1 MRWNLNASERGAN
14 IIWRGFSVRRV
25 KRSEKESGNWLRTIT
40 KRIIRGNERRAA
52 GEKKEATIK
61 ELTEWILEYVE
72 QNTAGSP
79 TDESVKW
86 THLRYCDITLYL
98 QVTYQVEVET
108 ECVKRILHAQG
119 YRKRKPAKTLA
130 TGKSPDRSEQFRIIS
145 FLLALFMLMDE
156 NPIISIDTKKK
167 EVLGALTR
175 NEAVLTKGEKAVSV
189 FDHDYPYLGVGK
201 AIPHGIYD
209 VKLNEGYISL
219 GNSHET
225 AEFVVDNLQ
234 WWWETVGKYEY
245 PKATRILIICD
256 SGGANGHR
264 HHLFKKL
271 LQALARKIGK
281 KLVIAHY
288 PPYCSKYNPIER
300 RLFAQ
305 VHRSIRETILTDLE
319 QVKMLMEKTATKTG
333 LSVEV
338 RINAKYYPLKQPS
351 LAEDVDTKRIL
362 RHPTLPKL
370 SYTILP

>member
-1 MRWNLNASERGAN
+1 MGVGGICREFLE
-14 IIWRGFSVRRV
+14 RRV
-25 KRSEKESGNWLRTIT
+25 KQSEKECGNWLRINT
-40 KRIIRGNERRAA
+40 KVIIRGNERRAA
-52 GEKKEATIK
+52 GEKKEATIR
-61 ELTEWILEYVE
+61 ELSGWILEYVE
-72 QNTAGSP
+72 ENTAGSP
-79 TDESVKW
+79 TDETVKW
-86 THLRYCDITLYL
+86 THLRYCDIALHL
-98 QVTYQVEVET
+98 QANYQVAVKT
-108 ECVKRILHAQG
+108 TCIKRILHADG

-130 TGKSPDRSEQFRIIS
+130 TGKSPDRREQFRIIS
-145 FLLALFMLMDE
+145 FLTALFMLMKE

-167 EVLGALTR
+167 EILGELTR
-175 NEAVLTKGEKAVSV
+175 NQPVLTKGAKTVPV
-189 FDHDYPYLGVGK
+189 FDHDYPHLGVGK

-209 VKLNEGYISL
+209 LKLNEGYLSL

-225 AEFVVDNLQ
+225 AEFVVDNLE

-245 PKATRILIICD
+245 PKATRILILCD

-264 HHLFKKL
+264 HHLFKKC
-271 LQALARKIGK
+271 LQAFARKIGR

-305 VHRSIRETILTDLE
+305 VHRSIKATILTDLE
-319 QVKMLMEKTATKTG
+319 QVKRLMEKTATKTG

-338 RINAKYYPLKQPS
+338 RINAKIYPLKQPS
-351 LAEDVDTKRIL
+351 LAEEVDAQRIL

>member
-1 MRWNLNASERGAN
+1 LGAN
-14 IIWRGFSVRRV
+14 DISPESLVVIA
-25 KRSEKESGNWLRTIT
+25 KRSIKAYGNWLRIIT
-40 KRIIRGNERRAA
+40 KVIIRANEKLAA
-52 GEKKEATIK
+52 DEKKEATIT
-61 ELTEWILEYVE
+61 ELTGWILEYVE

-79 TDESVKW
+79 TDETVKW
-86 THLRYCDITLYL
+86 THLRPCDMALHL
-98 QVTYQVEVET
+98 QANYQVEVET
-108 ECVKRILHAQG
+108 KCIKRILHAEG

-130 TGKSPDRSEQFRIIS
+130 TGSSPDRSEQFRIIS
-145 FLLALFMLMDE
+145 FLLALFRLMEE

-175 NEAVLTKGEKAVSV
+175 NRTVLTKGAKAVPV

-209 VKLNEGYISL
+209 VKLNEGYLSL

-225 AEFVVDNLQ
+225 AGFVVDNLE
-234 WWWETVGKYEY
+234 WWWESVGKFEY
-245 PKATRILIICD
+245 PKATRILILCD

-271 LQALARKIGK
+271 LQDLARKIGK
-281 KLVIAHY
+281 KLVICHY

-300 RLFAQ
+300 KLFAQ
-305 VHRSIRETILTDLE
+305 VHRTIKETILTDLK
-319 QVKMLMEKTATKTG
+319 QVKKLMEKTATKTG

-338 RINAKYYPLKQPS
+338 RINEKFYPLKQPS
-351 LAEDVDTKRIL
+351 LAEDVDAERIL